1 MSSDIFSLKLG
12 LNSCYLIRGKTTIM
26 VDGGMPNKI
35 GVFRRKLRRLYI
47 HPEEIR
53 LIVLT
58 HSHFD
63 HAGSAKAI
71 SELTGAKIV
80 IHESERSFLENSE
93 FAMIKGVNLY
103 GKITL
108 AIFGPFF
115 KRISFPKVKADI
127 IISEK
132 VYPLYEYGIDGK
144 IFHTPGHTQGSL
156 SVLLDTGEA
165 FVGCLAHDG
174 LPFRLIPGTPI
185 YAQNTDQIKES
196 WRLLIDK
203 GAKII
208 FPGHGNPFPV
218 EIIKK
223 QLFS

>member
-26 VDGGMPNKI
+26 VDGGMPNKLR
-35 GVFRRKLRRLYI
+35 VFRRKLGRLYI
-47 HPEEIR
+47 RPEEIK
-53 LIVLT
+53 LMVLT

-71 SELTGAKIV
+71 SEFTGAKIV
-80 IHESERSFLENSE
+80 IHESESSFLENSE
-93 FAMIKGVNLY
+93 FAMIKGVDFY

-108 AIFGPFF
+108 AVLRPFL

-127 IISEK
+127 FINEK

-144 IFHTPGHTQGSL
+144 ILHTPGHTQGSL
-156 SVLLDTGEA
+156 SILLDTGEA

-174 LPFRLIPGTPI
+174 IPFRWNPGLPI

-208 FPGHGNPFPV
+208 FPGHGDPFSV
-218 EIIKK
+218 EIIRK